1 MMLLSILIQLII
13 SLLLSVVIALPLAGG
28 IYVSSKRKRK
38 RKVIFGLISPF
49 VFVFSFYS
57 MCLIGGLVC
66 AAVFKTGCGMDGY
79 WHTELPNG
87 YVIESFEDEFNSEYL
102 TGNIIKDEKL
112 IVEWITKVNISSDT
126 IFGERYDVN
135 EAPGSEY
142 YFSLDSKTG
151 ELDQYPSLNEAQR
164 YKPNIITSLTD
175 IESFYYH
182 SWKWVIPL
190 GVTAFVISCGVVF
203 LLWLFIVKSNSVKR
217 LSKEGGKR

>member
-13 SLLLSVVIALPLAGG
+13 FFLLSVVIALPLAGG
-28 IYVSSKRKRK
+28 LYVFSKRKRK
-38 RKVIFGLISPF
+38 RRVIFGLISPF
-49 VFVFSFYS
+49 VFMFSFYF
-57 MCLIGGLVC
+57 MCLIGGLIC
-66 AAVFKTGCGMDGY
+66 ATAFKTGCGMDGY

-112 IVEWITKVNISSDT
+112 IVKWVTKVNISGDT
-126 IFGERYDVN
+126 IFGEQYDVN

-142 YFSLDSKTG
+142 YFSLDTKTG
-151 ELDQYPSLNEAQR
+151 ELDQYSSLNEAQR
-164 YKPNIITSLTD
+164 YKPSIITSLTD

-190 GVTAFVISCGVVF
+190 GVSAFVISSVLVF
-203 LLWLFIVKSNSVKR
+203 LLWLVIINPR
-217 LSKEGGKR
+217 KEGGNE

>member
-13 SLLLSVVIALPLAGG
+13 FFLLSVVIALPLAGG
-28 IYVSSKRKRK
+28 LYVLSKRKRK
-38 RKVIFGLISPF
+38 RRVIFGLISPF
-49 VFVFSFYS
+49 VFMFSFYF
-57 MCLIGGLVC
+57 MCLIGGLIC
-66 AAVFKTGCGMDGY
+66 ATTFKTGCGMDGY

-102 TGNIIKDEKL
+102 TGNIIKDERL
-112 IVEWITKVNISSDT
+112 IVEWITKVNISGDT
-126 IFGERYDVN
+126 IFGEQYDVN

-142 YFSLDSKTG
+142 YFTLDTKTG
-151 ELDQYPSLNEAQR
+151 ELDQYISLNEAQR

-190 GVTAFVISCGVVF
+190 GVTAFIISSGLVL
-203 LLWLFIVKSNSVKR
+203 LLWIIVVKT
-217 LSKEGGKR
+217 KIKK

>member
-1 MMLLSILIQLII
+1 MF
-13 SLLLSVVIALPLAGG
+13 
-28 IYVSSKRKRK
+28 SKRKRK
-38 RKVIFGLISPF
+38 RKVIFGLVSPF

-66 AAVFKTGCGMDGY
+66 ASVFKTGCGMDGY

-112 IVEWITKVNISSDT
+112 IVEWVTKVNISGDT

-142 YFSLDSKTG
+142 YFSLDTKTG
-151 ELDQYPSLNEAQR
+151 ELDQHPSLNEAQR
-164 YKPNIITSLTD
+164 YKPNITSLTD

-182 SWKWVIPL
+182 SWKWVIQL
-190 GVTAFVISCGVVF
+190 GVSAFVISSVLVF
-203 LLWLFIVKSNSVKR
+203 LLWLVIINPR
-217 LSKEGGKR
+217 KEGGNE

>member
-13 SLLLSVVIALPLAGG
+13 LFLLSVVIALPLAGG
-28 IYVSSKRKRK
+28 LYVLSKRKRK
-38 RKVIFGLISPF
+38 RRVIFGLVSPF

-57 MCLIGGLVC
+57 MCLIGGLIC
-66 AAVFKTGCGMDGY
+66 ATAFKTGCGMDGY

-87 YVIESFEDEFNSEYL
+87 YVIESFEDEINSEYL
-102 TGNIIKDEKL
+102 TGNIIKDEKR
-112 IVEWITKVNISSDT
+112 IVEWVTKVNISGDT

-135 EAPGSEY
+135 ETPGSEY

-151 ELDQYPSLNEAQR
+151 ELDQYTSLNEVQR
-164 YKPNIITSLTD
+164 YKPNILTSLTD

-190 GVTAFVISCGVVF
+190 GISAFIISSGLVL
-203 LLWLFIVKSNSVKR
+203 LLWIIVVKT
-217 LSKEGGKR
+217 KIKK

>member
-13 SLLLSVVIALPLAGG
+13 SLLLSVVIALPLAGSL
-28 IYVSSKRKRK
+28 YVLSKRKRT

-49 VFVFSFYS
+49 VFMFSFYF
-57 MCLIGGLVC
+57 MCLISGLIC
-66 AAVFKTGCGMDGY
+66 ATAFKTGCGMDGY

-112 IVEWITKVNISSDT
+112 IVEWVTKVKISGDT
-126 IFGERYDVN
+126 IYGERYDVN

-142 YFSLDSKTG
+142 YFSIDTKTDK
-151 ELDQYPSLNEAQR
+151 LDQYTSLNEEQR

-190 GVTAFVISCGVVF
+190 GVTAFVISCGLVF